1 MITAFLAAQSALAI
15 TLARARKR
23 ANVIR
28 TMSLGGGADSA
39 PLRLLSRSLVA
50 HTQRATRFER
60 TLAKHLAITLRDFVQ
75 SGAFEAL
82 LLAGITR
89 ILSRILKGGT
99 R

>member
-1 MITAFLAAQSALAI
+1 MITAFLAAQSALAL

-23 ANVIR
+23 ASVVR
-28 TMSLGGGADSA
+28 TMSLGGADSA
-39 PLRLLSRSLVA
+39 PLRLLSRSLIA
-50 HTQRATRFER
+50 HTQRASRLER
-60 TLAKHLAITLRDFVQ
+60 ALAKHLAITVRDFVQ

>member
-1 MITAFLAAQSALAI
+1 MITAFLAAQSTLAI
-15 TLARARKR
+15 ALARARKR
-23 ANVIR
+23 ASVIR
-28 TMSLGGGADSA
+28 TMSLGGADSA

-60 TLAKHLAITLRDFVQ
+60 VVAQHLATTVRDFVQ

-82 LLAGITR
+82 LLAAITR
-89 ILSRILKGGT
+89 TVSRIQKGGL

>member
-1 MITAFLAAQSALAI
+1 MITAFLAAQSTLAL

-23 ANVIR
+23 ASVIR

-39 PLRLLSRSLVA
+39 PLRLLSRSVIA
-50 HTQRATRFER
+50 RTQRATRFER
-60 TLAKHLAITLRDFVQ
+60 ALAKHLATSLRDFVQ

-89 ILSRILKGGT
+89 ILSRVLKGGN

>member
-1 MITAFLAAQSALAI
+1 MITAFLAAQSAMALA
-15 TLARARKR
+15 LARARKR
-23 ANVIR
+23 ASVIR
-28 TMSLGGGADSA
+28 TMSLSGADSA
-39 PLRLLSRSLVA
+39 PLRLLSRSVRS

-60 TLAKHLAITLRDFVQ
+60 ALAKHLAATLRSFVQ

-82 LLAGITR
+82 LLAAITR

>member
-1 MITAFLAAQSALAI
+1 MITIFLAAQSALAL

-23 ANVIR
+23 ASVIR
-28 TMSLGGGADSA
+28 TMSLGGADSA
-39 PLRLLSRSLVA
+39 PLRLISRSVIS

-60 TLAKHLAITLRDFVQ
+60 ALARHLATTVRDFVQ